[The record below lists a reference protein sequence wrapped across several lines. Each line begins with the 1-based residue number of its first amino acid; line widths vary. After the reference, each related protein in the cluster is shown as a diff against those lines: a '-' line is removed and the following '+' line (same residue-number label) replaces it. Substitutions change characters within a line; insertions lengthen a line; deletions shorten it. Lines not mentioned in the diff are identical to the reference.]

1 MKLAAESTTERN
13 TRLQQMRERHTAET
27 TEGRHVRLVCDRAQH
42 REQQNVQS
50 QLPLFQQCSIQAK
63 MSCEYNMATLY
74 TSVALTAQRDF
85 LASIST
91 LSQLNVRVVVVTSIL
106 YSSA

>member
-1 MKLAAESTTERN
+1 MKTFQHESAVEGISRLSARQHEILAAESTTERN

-50 QLPLFQQCSIQAK
+50 QLPLFQ
-63 MSCEYNMATLY
+63 
-74 TSVALTAQRDF
+74 VF
-85 LASIST
+85 HP
-91 LSQLNVRVVVVTSIL
+91 SQDVM
-106 YSSA
+106 